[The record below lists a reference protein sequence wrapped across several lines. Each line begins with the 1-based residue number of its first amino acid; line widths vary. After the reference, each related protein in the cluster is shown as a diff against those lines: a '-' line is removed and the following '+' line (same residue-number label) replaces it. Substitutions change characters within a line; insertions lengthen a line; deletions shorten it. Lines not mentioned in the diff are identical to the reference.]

1 MEARDDDEVEADGA
15 DLLMRR
21 AVLVL
26 LVLALAGCGGGKKQ
40 SAPKPVSSDLIV
52 AAAAKS
58 TKAGSVEADFK
69 LSGAG
74 VKGSGS
80 GVFNTGPGRSGQ
92 LSMKVTVRG
101 MEVPIDTVIS
111 GNVLYMRSSVF
122 SQLGL
127 PANKQW
133 VKIDLG
139 QLAQQR
145 GIDLSSLANTSPTPT
160 SALSYLRGS
169 GKVREVGKETIDG
182 TETRHYKVV
191 VNLEKAVARSDA
203 STQEALRRVIKVSG
217 VKTLPID
224 VWVDG
229 KDFVRKV
236 QYAQRA
242 GTNEVNV
249 TMNLHDYGK
258 PVAINPPPSNQVV
271 DLMHAV
277 GGG

>member
-1 MEARDDDEVEADGA
+1 MRIREWCIGA
-15 DLLMRR
+15 I
-21 AVLVL
+21 AVALV
-26 LVLALAGCGGGKKQ
+26 VAGCGGGK
-40 SAPKPVSSDLIV
+40 SREAAPKPVSGELIV
-52 AAAAKS
+52 AAATKS

-69 LSGAG
+69 ISGPG
-74 VKGSGS
+74 IRGSGS
-80 GVFNTGPGRSGQ
+80 GVFNTGPSRSGQ
-92 LSMKVTVRG
+92 LSMKVSVRG
-101 MEVPIDTVIS
+101 MEVPIDSVIT

-127 PANKQW
+127 SQGKQW

-145 GIDLSSLANTSPTPT
+145 GIDLSSLANASPTPT

-169 GKVREVGKETIDG
+169 GKVREVGKESIDG
-182 TETRHYKVV
+182 AETTHYKVV
-191 VNLEKAVARSDA
+191 VDLEKAVARSDA
-203 STQEALRRVIKVSG
+203 TTQEALRRLIQESG
-217 VKTLPID
+217 VKKLPID

-229 KDFVRKV
+229 DGYVRKV

-242 GTNEVNV
+242 GGKDVKV

-258 PVAINPPPSNQVV
+258 PVTVKPPPSDSVV
-271 DLMHAV
+271 DLMQVV

>member
-1 MEARDDDEVEADGA
+1 
-15 DLLMRR
+15 MRR
-21 AVLVL
+21 AFLGAIAVVLV
-26 LVLALAGCGGGKKQ
+26 VAACGGGKSKQ
-40 SAPKPVSSDLIV
+40 AAPKAVSGELIV

-80 GVFNTGPGRSGQ
+80 GVFNTGPSRSGQ
-92 LSMKVTVRG
+92 LTMKVTVRG

-127 PANKQW
+127 PPNKQW
-133 VKIDLG
+133 VKVDLG

-169 GKVREVGKETIDG
+169 GKVREVGKESIDG
-182 TETRHYKVV
+182 AETTHYKVI
-191 VNLEKAVARSDA
+191 VNLEKAAARSDPD
-203 STQEALRRVIKVSG
+203 TQKALRRVIQSSG

-229 KDFVRKV
+229 KGYVRKV

-242 GTNEVNV
+242 AGKDVKV
-249 TMNLHDYGK
+249 SMNLHDYGK
-258 PVAINPPPSNQVV
+258 PVTVRPPPADSVV
-271 DLMHAV
+271 DLMQAV
-277 GGG
+277 G